1 VTDENGVDCQLN
13 NPSIICWK
21 EEKTLF
27 FLPNLFSFIFHDD
40 VGIIIVLYRG
50 HFSCVVYVPPICCV
64 SSTFRRTV
72 ARLVALAEVY
82 RHVNRSHPR
91 ILSLRSVSL
100 VDGVIVVLNF
110 QTQPVSLSLSYI
122 VITGKSSFFS
132 FFFLVSLNR
141 DNIQE
146 IIDRDMLYT
155 RKKRKREKKFEG
167 NRRNDFSFWERDGQ
181 RERGSLPGC
190 LKAQLPKDGID
201 HVPYKL
207 YVGESAP
214 CSLFI

>member
-1 VTDENGVDCQLN
+1 MHSAVLPRVHTCSSTVIRLSRYVSLPCLTHRREGRQPAVPHTASSIDSLGVVLSSFATVTDENGVDCQLN

-82 RHVNRSHPR
+82 RHVNRSHP
-91 ILSLRSVSL
+91 
-100 VDGVIVVLNF
+100 G
-110 QTQPVSLSLSYI
+110 
-122 VITGKSSFFS
+122 SSP
-132 FFFLVSLNR
+132 
-141 DNIQE
+141 
-146 IIDRDMLYT
+146 
-155 RKKRKREKKFEG
+155 
-167 NRRNDFSFWERDGQ
+167 WE
-181 RERGSLPGC
+181 
-190 LKAQLPKDGID
+190 AW
-201 HVPYKL
+201 V
-207 YVGESAP
+207 
-214 CSLFI
+214 

>member
-1 VTDENGVDCQLN
+1 MTDENGVDCQLN

-155 RKKRKREKKFEG
+155 RKKRKREKRVWRKQAKWLFILRE
-167 NRRNDFSFWERDGQ
+167 RRA
-181 RERGSLPGC
+181 ERGSLPGC